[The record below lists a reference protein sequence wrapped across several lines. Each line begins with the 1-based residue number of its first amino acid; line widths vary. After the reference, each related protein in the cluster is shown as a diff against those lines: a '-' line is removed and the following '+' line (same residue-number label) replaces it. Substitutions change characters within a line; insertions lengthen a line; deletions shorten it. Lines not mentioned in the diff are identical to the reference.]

1 MNEGTSSRGWILS
14 LLVLAAAVLIG
25 AVALWS
31 SRPQPV
37 AITILPPQPTAT
49 PPASPTPAPI
59 TVYVT
64 GAVAQPESL
73 VSLPVGSRVQDA
85 LDAAGGATANADL
98 TAVNLASRLRDG
110 DQVHVPEAGQGTG
123 LATPNRPATLDI
135 NSATAGELEALPEVG
150 PSLAAAIVAWRDANG
165 PFTSLE
171 DLDAVDGVGPRML
184 ETLAPL
190 IRFGDE

>member
-1 MNEGTSSRGWILS
+1 MNEGASSRGWIVS
-14 LLVLAAAVLIG
+14 FLVLATAVLIG

-37 AITILPPQPTAT
+37 AITILPPQPTDT
-49 PPASPTPAPI
+49 PTASPTPAPI

-64 GAVAQPESL
+64 GAVAQPESV
-73 VSLPVGSRVQDA
+73 VSLPVGSRVRDA

-110 DQVHVPEAGQGTG
+110 DQVHVPEAGETTA
-123 LATPNRPATLDI
+123 LATANSPATLDI
-135 NSATAGELEALPEVG
+135 NTATAEEMESLPEVG
-150 PSLAAAIVAWRDANG
+150 PSLAATILAYRVANG
-165 PFTSLE
+165 PFASLE
-171 DLDAVDGVGPRML
+171 DLDAVEGIGPRLL